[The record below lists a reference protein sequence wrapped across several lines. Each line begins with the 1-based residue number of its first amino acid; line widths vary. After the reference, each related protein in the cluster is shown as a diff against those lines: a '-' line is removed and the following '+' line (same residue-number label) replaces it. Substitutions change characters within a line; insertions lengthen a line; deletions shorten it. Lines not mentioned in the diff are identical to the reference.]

1 MGYVNRLLHKYIEKI
16 FPLYVILPLLSIF
29 IINGLIYW
37 GTGVLSRDWHHYD
50 FTLAIDRMVPMIPGF
65 IWVYIGAFP
74 FWVINYI
81 MVSRSGKENFF
92 RFVTADLMAKVIYF
106 LCFLIIPTTNV
117 RPEIAGGGINEWMVR
132 LIYAMDGGDFP
143 SNLFPSIHCY
153 VSWMCYLGIR
163 GQKQIPIWYQRFS
176 CFFAILIMVST
187 QVLKQHY
194 IVDVIGGVALAA
206 VVMHLTK
213 GHNWYEKIQKI
224 YTSASGRIGLD
235 DEK

>member
-1 MGYVNRLLHKYIEKI
+1 MKRFLHKYIEKI
-16 FPLYVILPLLSIF
+16 FPLYVILPLIGIF
-29 IINGLIYW
+29 AINGLIYW
-37 GTGVLSRDWHHYD
+37 GTGILCKDWYHYD
-50 FTLAIDRMVPMIPGF
+50 FTLAIDEMVPMIPGF

-74 FWVINYI
+74 FWVVNYI

-117 RPEIAGGGINEWMVR
+117 RPEVTGSGISEWLVR
-132 LIYAMDGGDFP
+132 LIYALDGGDAP

-163 GQKQIPIWYQRFS
+163 GRKQIPVWYQNFS
-176 CFFAILIMVST
+176 CAFAILIMVST

-206 VVMHLTK
+206 LVMYLTK
-213 GHNWYEKIQKI
+213 RHDWYQNVERVF
-224 YTSASGRIGLD
+224 TSFSRKLGL
-235 DEK
+235 EGEE